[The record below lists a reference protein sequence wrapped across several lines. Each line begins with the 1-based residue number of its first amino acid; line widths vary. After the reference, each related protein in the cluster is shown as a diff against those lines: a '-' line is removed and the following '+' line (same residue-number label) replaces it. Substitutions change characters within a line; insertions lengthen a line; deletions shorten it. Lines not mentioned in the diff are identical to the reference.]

1 MGISGR
7 LLSVQY
13 SSWIFQSKRVG
24 SFLLLELH
32 RVTTQKPAVVKVIPP
47 FGWKC
52 GVNSNVL
59 IQTLCSLVSY

>member
-1 MGISGR
+1 MEISGR

-24 SFLLLELH
+24 NFLLLEL
-32 RVTTQKPAVVKVIPP
+32 TQKPAIVKVIPS

-52 GVNSNVL
+52 GVNSNLL